1 VLTQEM
7 CAVEGSRPSP
17 LSVSPD
23 TCLGSRSTA
32 GSGLVLNIGA
42 MTTPTYTIRPAAL
55 DDVPAILRLIGSSA
69 AWLQQYKKTDQWA
82 RPWPNRDERDT
93 RVVQGIIDHLTFMV
107 ADDAGTLIGTVT
119 CREHGNDML
128 WTAGELAEPAAYVS
142 RLIVSRDHAGQGI
155 GAALLHWAG
164 ARAVD
169 NWGAH
174 WVRVDV
180 WTTNTALHQY
190 YKDQGFEHMRTLD
203 FPDPWQYPSAALFQ
217 KPAAT
222 INRNVAGRF
231 KEASLTP
238 GGTG

>member
-1 VLTQEM
+1 MLTQEM
-7 CAVEGSRPSP
+7 CSVEGLPPSS

-23 TCLGSRSTA
+23 TCLGSLSTA
-32 GSGLVLNIGA
+32 GTGLVLNIGA
-42 MTTPTYTIRPAAL
+42 MTTPTYSIRPAEL
-55 DDVPAILRLIGSSA
+55 DDMPAILRLIGSSA
-69 AWLQQYKKTDQWA
+69 AWLQEYKQTDQWA
-82 RPWPNRDERDT
+82 KPWPNRDERDA
-93 RVVQGIIDHLTFMV
+93 RVAQGIMDHLTFMV
-107 ADDAGTLIGTVT
+107 QDGAGTPIGTVT

-128 WTAGELAEPAAYVS
+128 WTEAELAEPAAYVS

>member
-1 VLTQEM
+1 VLTQEI
-7 CAVEGSRPSP
+7 CSVEGSAPSS

-23 TCLGSRSTA
+23 TWLGSLSTA
-32 GSGLVLNIGA
+32 GTGLLLGIGD
-42 MTTPTYTIRPAAL
+42 MTTPTYSIRPAAP
-55 DDVPAILRLIGSSA
+55 DDVPEILGLIGSSA
-69 AWLQQYKKTDQWA
+69 AWLQEEKKTDQWA
-82 RPWPNRDERDT
+82 RPWPNRDERDA
-93 RVVQGIIDHLTFMV
+93 RVVQGIADGLTWMV
-107 ADDAGTLIGTVT
+107 EDDAGTLIGTVT

-128 WTAGELAEPAAYVS
+128 WNAAELAEPAAYVS

-155 GAALLHWAG
+155 GAALIHWAG

-169 NWGAH
+169 NWGAR

-190 YKDQGFEHMRTLD
+190 YKDHGFEHMRTLD

-222 INRNVAGRF
+222 INRNIAGRF
-231 KEASLTP
+231 REASLTS
-238 GGTG
+238 G

>member
-1 VLTQEM
+1 MLTQELRS
-7 CAVEGSRPSP
+7 VEGSPPYS
-17 LSVSPD
+17 LSVSPV
-23 TCLGSRSTA
+23 TRPGSLSTA
-32 GSGLVLNIGA
+32 GTGLVLNIGA
-42 MTTPTYTIRPAAL
+42 MTTPTYSIRPAGL

-69 AWLQQYKKTDQWA
+69 TWLREYKRTDQWA
-82 RPWPNRDERDT
+82 RPWPNEDERDA
-93 RVVQGIIDHLTFMV
+93 RVAQGIMDQLTFMV
-107 ADDAGTLIGTVT
+107 EDGAGTLIGTVT

-128 WTAGELAEPAAYVS
+128 WTKAELAEPAAYVS
-142 RLIVSRDHAGQGI
+142 RLIVSRDHAGEGI
-155 GAALLHWAG
+155 GAALIHWAG

-222 INRNVAGRF
+222 INRNAAGRF
-231 KEASLTP
+231 LEASLTS
-238 GGTG
+238 G

>member
-1 VLTQEM
+1 M
-7 CAVEGSRPSP
+7 CLVEGPAPSS
-17 LSVSPD
+17 LSISPD
-23 TCLGSRSTA
+23 TCLGSLATA
-32 GSGLVLNIGA
+32 GTGLVLNIGA
-42 MTTPTYTIRPAAL
+42 MTTPTYTIRPAGL

-69 AWLQQYKKTDQWA
+69 AWLQRSKQTDQWA
-82 RPWPNRDERDT
+82 RPWPNRDERDA
-93 RVVQGIIDHLTFMV
+93 RVAQGIMDHLTFMV
-107 ADDAGTLIGTVT
+107 ADDAGTLAGTVT

-128 WTAGELAEPAAYVS
+128 WTEAELAEPAAYVS

-155 GAALLHWAG
+155 GSALIHWAG

-169 NWGAH
+169 HWGAH

-190 YKDQGFEHMRTLD
+190 YKNQGFDHVRTLD
-203 FPDPWQYPSAALFQ
+203 FADPWQYPSAALFQ
-217 KPAAT
+217 KPATA

-238 GGTG
+238 G